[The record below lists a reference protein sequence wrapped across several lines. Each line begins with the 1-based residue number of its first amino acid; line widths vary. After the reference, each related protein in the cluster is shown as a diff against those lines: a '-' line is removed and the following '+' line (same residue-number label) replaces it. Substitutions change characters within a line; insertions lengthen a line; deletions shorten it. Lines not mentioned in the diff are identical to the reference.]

1 MKKSTPTS
9 TILRSLVLC
18 LIVLV
23 VASVSAAAAYFVSD
37 DNSVE
42 SIISS
47 IATISLTIAPVLFA
61 IPVYYQVRK
70 FQNAHKSEVTTT
82 LIVSI
87 GLTLAYLVDT
97 LLLAPFLVE
106 RTTSMPFAFGT
117 AALSFVITFVL
128 SLLGSAIAKKIYQA
142 RHSIITE

>member
-23 VASVSAAAAYFVSD
+23 VAAAVAAVAYFVSD
-37 DNSVE
+37 DTSAE

-82 LIVSI
+82 LIISV

-97 LLLAPFLVE
+97 LLLAPFFLE
-106 RTTSMPFAFGT
+106 RTSSAPFTFGT
-117 AALSFVITFVL
+117 ATLGFVITFVL